1 MPAVQPHVYEFQ
13 VFNSKFTVMP
23 TVLRIDGYR
32 FFFYSNENNEPAH
45 IHVEKG
51 DAEGKIWLEPSISVA
66 YFEGFNSREQND
78 IMQITRENFPVYI
91 LKWYE
96 YFGK

>member
-1 MPAVQPHVYEFQ
+1 
-13 VFNSKFTVMP
+13 MP

-45 IHVEKG
+45 VHVEKG
-51 DAEGKIWLEPSISVA
+51 EGEGKIWLEPTISVA
-66 YFEGFNSREQND
+66 YFMGFSTREQND
-78 IMQITRENFPVYI
+78 IVKITRDNFSVFI
-91 LKWYE
+91 QKWYE

>member
-1 MPAVQPHVYEFQ
+1 
-13 VFNSKFTVMP
+13 MP

-45 IHVEKG
+45 VHVEKG
-51 DAEGKIWLEPSISVA
+51 EGEGKIWLEPAISVA
-66 YFEGFNSREQND
+66 YFMGFGTREQND
-78 IMQITRENFPVYI
+78 IMTITRENFSVFI
-91 LKWYE
+91 KKWYE

>member
-1 MPAVQPHVYEFQ
+1 
-13 VFNSKFTVMP
+13 MP

-51 DAEGKIWLEPSISVA
+51 SATAKLWLEPFFSSA

-78 IMQITRENFPVYI
+78 IIEIARKNLPAFIQ
-91 LKWYE
+91 KWNE
-96 YFGK
+96 YFRK

>member
-1 MPAVQPHVYEFQ
+1 
-13 VFNSKFTVMP
+13 MP

-51 DAEGKIWLEPSISVA
+51 DAEGKIWLEPLISIA
-66 YFEGFNSREQND
+66 YFKGFSSREQNE
-78 IMQITRENFPVYI
+78 IMQITRENFPMFI
-91 LKWYE
+91 KKWYE

>member
-1 MPAVQPHVYEFQ
+1 
-13 VFNSKFTVMP
+13 MP
-23 TVLRIDGYR
+23 TALRIDGYR

-51 DAEGKIWLEPSISVA
+51 DAEAKIWLEPAFSVA
-66 YFEGFNSREQND
+66 YFKGFNSKEQND
-78 IMQITRENFPVYI
+78 IVRITHENISMFI
-91 LKWYE
+91 EKWYE

>member
-1 MPAVQPHVYEFQ
+1 
-13 VFNSKFTVMP
+13 MP
-23 TVLRIDGYR
+23 TVLFLNGFR

-51 DAEGKIWLEPSISVA
+51 DAAGKIWLEPITEIAWMRGFTNAEEKGIS
-66 YFEGFNSREQND
+66 D
-78 IMQITRENFPVYI
+78 IVTEYQQLFKN
-91 LKWYE
+91 KWNE

>member
-1 MPAVQPHVYEFQ
+1 
-13 VFNSKFTVMP
+13 MP

-51 DAEGKIWLEPSISVA
+51 SAEAKLWLEPVFSPA

-78 IMQITRENFPVYI
+78 IIEIVRMNLPAFIQ
-91 LKWYE
+91 KWNE
-96 YFGK
+96 YFN

>member
-1 MPAVQPHVYEFQ
+1 
-13 VFNSKFTVMP
+13 MP

-45 IHVEKG
+45 VHVEKG
-51 DAEGKIWLEPSISVA
+51 EGEGKVWLEPSVSVA
-66 YFEGFNSREQND
+66 YFMGFSTREQND
-78 IMQITRENFPVYI
+78 IVKITRDNFSVFI
-91 LKWYE
+91 QKWYE

>member
-1 MPAVQPHVYEFQ
+1 LYEFQ
-13 VFNSKFTVMP
+13 VFNLKFILMP

-45 IHVEKG
+45 IRVEKG
-51 DAEGKIWLEPSISVA
+51 DAEGKIWLEPSISAA
-66 YFEGFNSREQND
+66 YFEGFNSREQNE
-78 IMQITRENFPVYI
+78 IMQITRDNFSVFI
-91 LKWYE
+91 KKWYE

>member
-1 MPAVQPHVYEFQ
+1 
-13 VFNSKFTVMP
+13 MP
-23 TVLRIDGYR
+23 TVLIAGGFR

-51 DAEGKIWLEPSISVA
+51 NGEGKIWLEPVITIAWYYGFTAAEEKEIAAIIKEQTVA
-66 YFEGFNSREQND
+66 FKN
-78 IMQITRENFPVYI
+78 
-91 LKWYE
+91 KWYE